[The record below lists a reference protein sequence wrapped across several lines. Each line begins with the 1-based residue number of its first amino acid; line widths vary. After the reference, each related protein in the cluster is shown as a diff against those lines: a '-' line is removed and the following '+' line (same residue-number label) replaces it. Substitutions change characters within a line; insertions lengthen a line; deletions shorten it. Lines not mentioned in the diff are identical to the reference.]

1 MGYQPRK
8 QSIRNKHY
16 VRLLFTE
23 NELKLI
29 CDAIMIE
36 QLNESYK
43 KKNNVIANGIIFK
56 CNNALN
62 VLAGRKSVGVTE
74 EMN

>member
-8 QSIRNKHY
+8 QSRRNTHY

-36 QLNESYK
+36 QLNESYNEE
-43 KKNNVIANGIIFK
+43 NNVIANGIIFK

-62 VLAGRKSVGVTE
+62 VLSEKSVGTIK